1 MFQNSILQPVI
12 AGIFGLIPNCAV
24 SVLLTMMYL
33 QGVLSF
39 GSVIAGLSSGA
50 GLGLLILLKK
60 NEDKKN
66 TALVVGIL
74 LTVSILTGVILQIF
88 VH

>member
-1 MFQNSILQPVI
+1 MLQNSIFQPVI
-12 AGIFGLIPNCAV
+12 AGVFGLIPNCAV

-33 QGVLSF
+33 EGVLSF

-50 GLGLLILLKK
+50 GLGLLVLFRK
-60 NEDKKN
+60 NKDKKN

-74 LTVSILTGVILQIF
+74 LAVSVLAGIILQIF